1 MSRRALSANKSEFS
15 EITVE
20 RDYLST
26 DVQPVIL
33 DTPYTVP
40 IEIWPTQVVLVKGDR
55 LGLTI
60 ASCDTEGSGLFTHTH
75 QVDRSEEKLKGWNHV
90 HFGEN
95 FDNFLALPIIPR
107 I

>member
-15 EITVE
+15 EITVG

-26 DVQPVIL
+26 DVRPVEL

-40 IEIWPTQVVLVKGDR
+40 IEIWPTQVVLAKGDR

-90 HFGEN
+90 HFDEN
-95 FDNFLALPIIPR
+95 FDNFLTLPIVPR